1 MNNCLFRLPLPYPAK
16 MFYNTSAVSLYAFKE
31 RASDPD
37 GRASRMT
44 HAPKEKANRH
54 KDLPL
59 PPEVRQRFQ
68 QLQASRRFTRDP
80 EVVRQ
85 VLVRAPNWVGDAVM
99 SLPVLA
105 GLRRLFPLAEITM
118 LAVRR
123 VAPLFAAQPGVT
135 EIIHYPSGRGKWQ
148 VLWDL
153 RGRFDVALALPN
165 SMESALGLWL
175 VGVPSRVGYNT
186 DARRL
191 FLKEAVSGR
200 QQLAGLH
207 TVFYFL
213 GLLKALGGVATFTPP
228 TLFLTPEEEVIG
240 GRLLA
245 EANLPGQGPWV
256 GLSPGATYGPAK
268 RWEPSRFA
276 ALGRELQREFDARL
290 VLLGGKAER
299 PVAESVKEH
308 LPGPVVDLVGR
319 TNLRQALGILSQLH
333 LLVTN
338 DSGLMHAAAA
348 LSVPLVA
355 LFGSTDP
362 GATGPFTSRATVI
375 HHPWPCSP
383 CFQRTCEVGYPC
395 LTAISV
401 DEVAAAARAWLKDGS

>member
-1 MNNCLFRLPLPYPAK
+1 M
-16 MFYNTSAVSLYAFKE
+16 
-31 RASDPD
+31 
-37 GRASRMT
+37 
-44 HAPKEKANRH
+44 EKSHTLKN
-54 KDLPL
+54 LPL
-59 PPEVRQRFQ
+59 PPEVRQRYQ
-68 QLQASRRFTRDP
+68 QLQVSRRFNRDP
-80 EVVRQ
+80 EVVRRI
-85 VLVRAPNWVGDAVM
+85 LVRAPNWVGDAVM
-99 SLPVLA
+99 SLSVLS
-105 GLRRLFPLAEITM
+105 GLRRLFPLAELTV
-118 LAVRR
+118 LAAHR
-123 VAPLFAAQPGVT
+123 VAPLFTAQPGVT
-135 EIIHYPSGRGKWQ
+135 EIIRYPSGRGKWQ
-148 VLWDL
+148 VLWEL

-256 GLSPGATYGPAK
+256 GLSPGAAYGPAK
-268 RWEPSRFA
+268 RWPPERFA
-276 ALGRELQREFDARL
+276 ALGGELQREFDARL
-290 VLLGGKAER
+290 VLLGGSKER
-299 PVAESVKEH
+299 PVADEVMEQ
-308 LPGPVVDLVGR
+308 LPGPAADLVGR
-319 TNLRQALGILSQLH
+319 TSLRQALGVLSQLR

-348 LSVPLVA
+348 LSVPVVA

-375 HHPWPCSP
+375 RHTLPCSP
-383 CFQRTCEVGYPC
+383 CFQRTCDTGYAC
-395 LTAISV
+395 LTAISAG
-401 DEVAAAARAWLKDGS
+401 EVAAAARAWLKDAL

>member
-1 MNNCLFRLPLPYPAK
+1 
-16 MFYNTSAVSLYAFKE
+16 MFYNIKMGL
-31 RASDPD
+31 SDRHQ
-37 GRASRMT
+37 GEGAARMT
-44 HAPKEKANRH
+44 DAPKEKPRRVN
-54 KDLPL
+54 DLPL

-68 QLQASRRFTRDP
+68 QLQVSRRFTRDP
-80 EVVRQ
+80 EVVRRI
-85 VLVRAPNWVGDAVM
+85 LVRVPNWVGDAVM

-105 GLRRLFPLAEITM
+105 GLQRLLPLAGITV
-118 LAVRR
+118 LAAPR
-123 VAPLFAAQPGVT
+123 VAPLFATQPGVT
-135 EIIHYPSGRGKWQ
+135 EIIRYPSGRGKWQ
-148 VLWDL
+148 VLWEQ

-200 QQLAGLH
+200 EALAGLH
-207 TVFYFL
+207 TVFYLL

-228 TLFLTPEEEVIG
+228 TLYLKPEEEAMGAQV
-240 GRLLA
+240 LA
-245 EANLPGQGPWV
+245 EAGLPGQGPWV
-256 GLSPGATYGPAK
+256 GLSPGAAYGPAK
-268 RWEPSRFA
+268 RWEPARFA
-276 ALGRELQREFDARL
+276 ALGRELAREFGARL
-290 VLLGGKAER
+290 VLLGGDDER
-299 PVAESVKEH
+299 PAAALVKEQ
-308 LPGPVVDLVGR
+308 LQGPVVDLVGR
-319 TNLRQALGILSQLH
+319 TSLRQALGVMSQLN

-338 DSGLMHAAAA
+338 DSGLMHVAAA

-362 GATGPFTSRATVI
+362 GATGPFSSRATVI
-375 HHPWPCSP
+375 RHLQPCSP
-383 CFQRTCEVGYPC
+383 CFKRTCEIGYPC

>member
-1 MNNCLFRLPLPYPAK
+1 MEKPGKL
-16 MFYNTSAVSLYAFKE
+16 KE
-31 RASDPD
+31 
-37 GRASRMT
+37 
-44 HAPKEKANRH
+44 
-54 KDLPL
+54 LPL

-68 QLQASRRFTRDP
+68 RLQVSHRFTRDP
-80 EVVRQ
+80 EVVRRI
-85 VLVRAPNWVGDAVM
+85 LVRSPNWVGDAVM

-105 GLRRLFPLAEITM
+105 GLRRLFPLAAITV
-118 LAVRR
+118 LATRR

-135 EIIHYPSGRGKWQ
+135 EIIRYPSGRGKWQ

-175 VGVPSRVGYNT
+175 VGVPARVGYNT

-200 QQLAGLH
+200 RELAGLH

-228 TLFLTPEEEVIG
+228 TLYLEPEEEAVG
-240 GRLLA
+240 AHFLTEA
-245 EANLPGQGPWV
+245 ELPGQGPWV
-256 GLSPGATYGPAK
+256 GLSPGAAYGPAK

-276 ALGRELQREFDARL
+276 ALGLELQREFDARL
-290 VLLGGKAER
+290 VLLGGNEER
-299 PVAESVKEH
+299 QVADQVKEQ
-308 LPGPVVDLVGR
+308 LQGPVVDLVGR
-319 TNLRQALGILSQLH
+319 TSLRQALGVLSQLN

-362 GATGPFTSRATVI
+362 VATGPFTSRATVI
-375 HHPWPCSP
+375 RHPWPCSP
-383 CFQRTCEVGYPC
+383 CFKRTCEDGYPC
-395 LTAISV
+395 LNAISV
-401 DEVAAAARAWLKDGS
+401 DEVTAAARAWLKDAI